1 MDEDAVLLDESL
13 SSEPQDVVS
22 STEADSPTVPG
33 STATS
38 PASYSSISR
47 YTGSPTPRQS
57 PYVYTS
63 GGQPAATASSPSYV
77 SSDVRRVASSPK
89 YQAEL
94 LVAKSKVTYLEAE
107 LLSLRRAAKRA
118 RTEEEGRE
126 FDKTKSSS
134 LNAERVHMLE
144 QERRGL
150 LEDLLTQRDKLE
162 QYEVELSRCQGQ
174 QALALSTHSKEVQV
188 LRSQLDEELE
198 HILKEQEEDAK
209 FLESMK
215 SQLIHCEDVER
226 VNQQLK
232 SENTHLRE
240 KNDNV
245 ELLRYQLQ
253 CLREKCTKLENFEQ
267 QLVDAQLTN
276 KAGGAE
282 GELETKVKELTGEGS
297 GDGTS
302 GDRVRS
308 LEQTLGETATAA
320 QDLKQQLLKEK
331 EEAQN
336 RDEKTQRLE
345 RRLLFVSKERDGCVN
360 VLKSYQLDKSV
371 DRLLKEQ
378 LKEMEQQLSR
388 ANERIRELE
397 AEHFESKDEQEA
409 QQPGDEASPGT

>member
-1 MDEDAVLLDESL
+1 MPNMWITCSNLELIISNAYAMTKTQCCWTSHLALNLKTSFL
-13 SSEPQDVVS
+13 R
-22 STEADSPTVPG
+22 TEADSPTVPG

-150 LEDLLTQRDKLE
+150 LEDLLTQRDKVRLLE
-162 QYEVELSRCQGQ
+162 ENAEMNMARLQDLQNVYE
-174 QALALSTHSKEVQV
+174 K
-188 LRSQLDEELE
+188 
-198 HILKEQEEDAK
+198 
-209 FLESMK
+209 
-215 SQLIHCEDVER
+215 
-226 VNQQLK
+226 
-232 SENTHLRE
+232 E

-320 QDLKQQLLKEK
+320 QDLKQQLLKK
-331 EEAQN
+331 
-336 RDEKTQRLE
+336 
-345 RRLLFVSKERDGCVN
+345 SKERDGCVN

-409 QQPGDEASPGT
+409 QQPGDEASQEHNQLSTTN

>member
-134 LNAERVHMLE
+134 LNAERVHMVWWAPI
-144 QERRGL
+144 
-150 LEDLLTQRDKLE
+150 LTLSIHRMLIFGQR
-162 QYEVELSRCQGQ
+162 
-174 QALALSTHSKEVQV
+174 
-188 LRSQLDEELE
+188 
-198 HILKEQEEDAK
+198 I
-209 FLESMK
+209 
-215 SQLIHCEDVER
+215 
-226 VNQQLK
+226 N
-232 SENTHLRE
+232 
-240 KNDNV
+240 
-245 ELLRYQLQ
+245 
-253 CLREKCTKLENFEQ
+253 
-267 QLVDAQLTN
+267 
-276 KAGGAE
+276 
-282 GELETKVKELTGEGS
+282 
-297 GDGTS
+297 
-302 GDRVRS
+302 
-308 LEQTLGETATAA
+308 
-320 QDLKQQLLKEK
+320 
-331 EEAQN
+331 
-336 RDEKTQRLE
+336 
-345 RRLLFVSKERDGCVN
+345 
-360 VLKSYQLDKSV
+360 
-371 DRLLKEQ
+371 
-378 LKEMEQQLSR
+378 
-388 ANERIRELE
+388 
-397 AEHFESKDEQEA
+397 
-409 QQPGDEASPGT
+409 